1 MVDLRDPSVTAAQVI
16 AALEL
21 KPHPEGGH
29 FREIWRDAPADGS
42 RGAGTAIYFLL
53 VKLFSPAEIA
63 VEGWT
68 SLFLA
73 ITFFGGLSAFMLGI
87 VLQYLSSMILKVHGK
102 PTFFTIDRS
111 GDATVARWLEQHP
124 DPRP

>member
-1 MVDLRDPSVTAAQVI
+1 MIFSSQIKLLRIGSVLGLAAMVLSVLA
-16 AALEL
+16 
-21 KPHPEGGH
+21 
-29 FREIWRDAPADGS
+29 
-42 RGAGTAIYFLL
+42 AIYFLM
-53 VKLFSPAEIA
+53 VKIFSPADIA

-87 VLQYLSSMILKVHGK
+87 VLQYLSSMILRAHGK

-111 GDATVARWLEQHP
+111 GDAAGAAWLAQRA
-124 DPRP
+124 DPQP